1 MINRNKEFYKKE
13 VKMILLSDLEF
24 LTDVAENK
32 TGLYNM
38 ITEELRNRIND

>member
-1 MINRNKEFYKKE
+1 MIQRSEAICKEE
-13 VKMILLSDLEF
+13 EKMILLNDLEF
-24 LTDVAENK
+24 LSDIAENK